1 METITDLAS
10 LNTRIA
16 FLEQKRET
24 EKEAI
29 TSEFHNLVESLKP
42 VNLIKSLF
50 HSVKESPDL
59 KSDIFHGLLGLGTG
73 FLTNKL
79 LLGKM
84 HGPIKKILGTM
95 LQFGITKA
103 AVNYPE
109 TIKTKGLS
117 FLAKM
122 LNGMKIK
129 SGSEVEREHASAG
142 AVL

>member
-1 METITDLAS
+1 MEKITDCTS
-10 LNTRIA
+10 LTSRIA
-16 FLEQKRET
+16 FLESKRET
-24 EKEAI
+24 EKQAI
-29 TSEFHNLVESLKP
+29 ADEFHNLLDSLKP
-42 VNLIKSLF
+42 VNLLKKLF

-59 KSDIFHGLLGLGTG
+59 KSDIMHGIVGMGTG

-84 HGPIKKILGTM
+84 HGPMKKILGTL

-103 AVNYPE
+103 AVQYPE

-117 FLAKM
+117 ILSNLLHA
-122 LNGMKIK
+122 MKIK
-129 SGSEVEREHASAG
+129 PDIHQEHESAG